1 MKKYKFKKSAFST
14 SKLTLSTM
22 GAILIVQKLPFIIE
36 EIPAV
41 IAVPIIAGALSSAW
55 DYIRHGLPGLLKA
68 KSRFPG

>member
-1 MKKYKFKKSAFST
+1 
-14 SKLTLSTM
+14 M